1 MNYSA
6 VMTRSTQLTAPNRKA
21 GGRPSHSPA
30 LSVHLEVNQ
39 LSGKENIQILLKINL
54 KPYYQHKKTMHTIPR
69 RK

>member
-6 VMTRSTQLTAPNRKA
+6 VMTRSTRLTAPNRKA

-30 LSVHLEVNQ
+30 LSVHLEVNSCLRQ
-39 LSGKENIQILLKINL
+39 REYSKILIINT
-54 KPYYQHKKTMHTIPR
+54 KKTIMHTIPK